1 MINIFFII
9 KKDIDLNIPN
19 ELWMIKIK
27 IKNKIELYLEVNKFI
42 TLEKIIKELYT
53 SKSIETESIEEFL
66 KLTIFIVFD
75 EYKKNKHSL
84 NEFYRQNMELYKQ
97 NNKGL

>member
-1 MINIFFII
+1 MDDNT
-9 KKDIDLNIPN
+9 
-19 ELWMIKIK
+19 
-27 IKNKIELYLEVNKFI
+27 KNKSKIELYLEENKFK
-42 TLEKIIKELYT
+42 TLEKIIKELYI

-75 EYKKNKHSL
+75 EYEKNKHSL

-97 NNKGL
+97 NNKDI

>member
-1 MINIFFII
+1 MDYNN
-9 KKDIDLNIPN
+9 KN
-19 ELWMIKIK
+19 
-27 IKNKIELYLEVNKFI
+27 KNKIELYLEVNKFI
-42 TLEKIIKELYT
+42 ILEKIIKELYT

-75 EYKKNKHSL
+75 EYKKNKRSL

-97 NNKGL
+97 NNNDV

>member
-1 MINIFFII
+1 M
-9 KKDIDLNIPN
+9 NIPN
-19 ELWMIKIK
+19 ELWMITIKIK
-27 IKNKIELYLEVNKFI
+27 IKIELYLEVNKFI

-53 SKSIETESIEEFL
+53 SKSIETECIEEFL

-97 NNKGL
+97 NNKDL

>member
-1 MINIFFII
+1 MDYNN
-9 KKDIDLNIPN
+9 KN
-19 ELWMIKIK
+19 
-27 IKNKIELYLEVNKFI
+27 KNKIELYLEVNKFI
-42 TLEKIIKELYT
+42 ILEKIIKELYT

-75 EYKKNKHSL
+75 EYKKNKRSL

-97 NNKGL
+97 NNKDV

>member
-1 MINIFFII
+1 MIT
-9 KKDIDLNIPN
+9 
-19 ELWMIKIK
+19 IK

-42 TLEKIIKELYT
+42 TLEKIIKELCT

-97 NNKGL
+97 NNKDI

>member
-1 MINIFFII
+1 MDDNT
-9 KKDIDLNIPN
+9 
-19 ELWMIKIK
+19 
-27 IKNKIELYLEVNKFI
+27 KNKSKIELYLEENKFI
-42 TLEKIIKELYT
+42 TLEKIIKELYI

-75 EYKKNKHSL
+75 EYEKNKHSL

-97 NNKGL
+97 NNKDI

>member
-1 MINIFFII
+1 MDDKN
-9 KKDIDLNIPN
+9 KNKD
-19 ELWMIKIK
+19 
-27 IKNKIELYLEVNKFI
+27 KIELYLELNEFL

-97 NNKGL
+97 NNKDV

>member
-1 MINIFFII
+1 MDD
-9 KKDIDLNIPN
+9 KHR
-19 ELWMIKIK
+19 
-27 IKNKIELYLEVNKFI
+27 NKIELYLEVNKFI

-75 EYKKNKHSL
+75 EYKKNKNSL
-84 NEFYRQNMELYKQ
+84 NEFYRQNKELYKQ
-97 NNKGL
+97 NDKDL

>member
-1 MINIFFII
+1 MDDKN
-9 KKDIDLNIPN
+9 KNKD
-19 ELWMIKIK
+19 
-27 IKNKIELYLEVNKFI
+27 KIELYLELNEFL

-97 NNKGL
+97 NNKDL

>member
-1 MINIFFII
+1 MDDKN
-9 KKDIDLNIPN
+9 KNKD
-19 ELWMIKIK
+19 
-27 IKNKIELYLEVNKFI
+27 KIELYLELNEFL

-84 NEFYRQNMELYKQ
+84 KEFYRQHMELYKQ
-97 NNKGL
+97 NNKDL

>member
-1 MINIFFII
+1 M
-9 KKDIDLNIPN
+9 DD
-19 ELWMIKIK
+19 
-27 IKNKIELYLEVNKFI
+27 KNKNKEKIELYLELNKFL

-97 NNKGL
+97 NNNDL

>member
-1 MINIFFII
+1 MSKNDNN
-9 KKDIDLNIPN
+9 KN
-19 ELWMIKIK
+19 
-27 IKNKIELYLEVNKFI
+27 KNKIELYLDLNKFI

-84 NEFYRQNMELYKQ
+84 NEFYRQNMEVYKQ
-97 NNKGL
+97 NNKDV

>member
-1 MINIFFII
+1 MDDKN
-9 KKDIDLNIPN
+9 KNKD
-19 ELWMIKIK
+19 
-27 IKNKIELYLEVNKFI
+27 KIELYLELNEFL

-53 SKSIETESIEEFL
+53 SKSIKTESIEEFL

-84 NEFYRQNMELYKQ
+84 KEFYRQNMELYKQ
-97 NNKGL
+97 NNKDL